1 MWVRFR
7 GQEDPLEDDMATHS
21 SIPAWR
27 IPWTEEPGG
36 LQSIGSQ
43 TLLKQLS
50 THARMYFIYNH
61 FLLCKIYFAYYIH
74 IYRKVY
80 VRTRVFIC
88 MLHVHIPC
96 MYIYVCCMFPYVSC
110 MYGHTYLCV
119 CWAYMNTCACCHMCM
134 SLNIQVHMRVYSHTH
149 QSQVDDSS

>member
-80 VRTRVFIC
+80 VRTCVFIC

-96 MYIYVCCMFPYVSC
+96 THIYVLYVSICVTYVRAHMFVC
-110 MYGHTYLCV
+110 MLGIYEYMCLLSYVYESECTGTHACILTY
-119 CWAYMNTCACCHMCM
+119 TPK
-134 SLNIQVHMRVYSHTH
+134 
-149 QSQVDDSS
+149 SSRWQ